1 MSRKDVKA
9 RPLGK
14 NKDAKHALPLFFHV
28 YPEKGMALVL
38 TLLILVLITALV
50 TEFSYGVFT
59 TTAALHNWQDS
70 QRLSFIAKSGT
81 SLAMK
86 LIAGAQS
93 SQIYQYLGKDIPVDS
108 IVDGFDGTL
117 VVRAEDESGKFNLN
131 SLVFQNNQDNPK
143 AIAIFK
149 KLLDNLGLSED
160 IADRVA
166 DWIDSDSE
174 PRLPDSEVGAK
185 NAFMDSTDEL
195 LLIKG
200 IDHATYEKLLPYVT
214 VYGQTSVIQPND
226 IKININSA
234 SIPVIMSV
242 YEADGINADVETIIQ
257 ERALNP
263 FSDSDI
269 GTRVPSDTH
278 FITSCTNSYLRIKAT
293 AEEHDIKRV
302 IESVVS
308 GQNIWY
314 WREM

>member
-1 MSRKDVKA
+1 MSRRDVRA

-14 NKDAKHALPLFFHV
+14 NQHTEHAFPLLFHV
-28 YPEKGMALVL
+28 YSEKGMALVL

-70 QRLSFIAKSGT
+70 QRLSYIAKSGT
-81 SLAMK
+81 ILATK
-86 LIAGAQS
+86 LIAGAPPA
-93 SQIYQYLGKDIPVDS
+93 QIYQYLAKDIPVDS

-131 SLVFQNNQDNPK
+131 SLVGLNNADTIG
-143 AIAIFK
+143 AIPIFK
-149 KLLDNLGLSED
+149 KLLNNLGLNEE

-166 DWIDSDSE
+166 DWIDRDSE

-185 NAFMDSTDEL
+185 NQFMDSTDEL

-200 IDHATYEKLLPYVT
+200 IDRATYDKLLPYVT
-214 VYGQTSVIQPND
+214 VYGPPNVIQ
-226 IKININSA
+226 ININSA

-242 YEADGINADVETIIQ
+242 YEADGKNVDVETIIQ

-269 GTRVPSDTH
+269 GKRVPSDPH
-278 FITSCTNSYLRIKAT
+278 FITSSTNPYLRIKAT
-293 AEEHDIKRV
+293 AEEHNIKRV

-308 GQNIWY
+308 GQTIWY